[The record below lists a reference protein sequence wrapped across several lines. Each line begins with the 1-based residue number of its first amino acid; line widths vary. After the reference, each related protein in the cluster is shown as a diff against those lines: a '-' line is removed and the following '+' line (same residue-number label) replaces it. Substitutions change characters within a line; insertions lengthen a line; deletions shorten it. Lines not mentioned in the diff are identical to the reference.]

1 MKPRMITLFYSSKEI
16 NYLAALAESSFNI
29 LLKQLTFSGHVAVS
43 ADLTCDNM
51 HERQG
56 KLSIT
61 PLQF

>member
-29 LLKQLTFSGHVAVS
+29 LLKQHTFSGHVAVS

-51 HERQG
+51 H
-56 KLSIT
+56 
-61 PLQF
+61 